1 MARTKTVELS
11 DGREIVVRS
20 LTLRNQRLLIRII
33 ADIVKLL
40 SALNDDE
47 GGGHSLAAAA
57 EFIEEKFDNIIELIE
72 NSLAEA
78 SDMDFISGI
87 DDTVEVL
94 MAIYEVNGGQN
105 LVKRLGFHMET
116 LAGGLQGMAE
126 QVAPEKDEQEGPRPV
141 AASTQA

>member
-1 MARTKTVELS
+1 MARTKTVTLS

-20 LTLRNQRLLIRII
+20 LSLRNQRLLIRII

-40 SALNDDE
+40 SSLNNEDD
-47 GGGHSLAAAA
+47 GGRSLAVAA

-72 NSLAEA
+72 NSLVDE
-78 SDMDFISGI
+78 SDIDFISGI

-126 QVAPEKDEQEGPRPV
+126 QVSPEKEDQVGPRPV
-141 AASTQA
+141 APNTQA